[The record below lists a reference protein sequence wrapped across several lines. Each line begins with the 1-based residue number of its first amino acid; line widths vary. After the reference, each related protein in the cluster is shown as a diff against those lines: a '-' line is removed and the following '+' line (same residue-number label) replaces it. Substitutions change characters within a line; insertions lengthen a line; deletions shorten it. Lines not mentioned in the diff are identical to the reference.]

1 MDGGTVTDWDQHA
14 ADWDERAAVQTYAV
28 SAFRS
33 LTSLAEATDF
43 NLAGCSA
50 FDFGCGTGLLTE
62 HLASVCAHIDAFD
75 TSPAMRD
82 VLSAKIDRHQWRH
95 VRLLDQLPPAP
106 QRYDL
111 IVCSSVLSFVDHY
124 PTMVDRLLRHLAV
137 GGLFVQWDWELDP
150 SDDQSHGFTREEI
163 RRTLAEAGLASVA
176 VGVAF
181 EVTVDGSTMSPLIGS
196 GRRPRPDS

>member
-1 MDGGTVTDWDQHA
+1 MTEWDQHA
-14 ADWDERAAVQTYAV
+14 ADWDGRAAVQTYAV
-28 SAFRS
+28 KAFRS
-33 LTSLAEATDF
+33 LTSLAEETGF
-43 NLAGCSA
+43 SLAGCSA
-50 FDFGCGTGLLTE
+50 LDFGCGTGLLTE
-62 HLASVCAHIDAFD
+62 RLANICAHIDAFD
-75 TSPAMRD
+75 TSPSMRD

-111 IVCSSVLSFVDHY
+111 IVCSSVLSFVDDY
-124 PTMVDRLLRHLAV
+124 PEMVDMLLGHLAM

-150 SDDQSHGFTREEI
+150 SDDQSHGFTREQI
-163 RRTLAEAGLASVA
+163 RRTLTEAGLTSVA

-196 GRRPRPDS
+196 GCRPRPGS

>member
-1 MDGGTVTDWDQHA
+1 MTDWDQHA
-14 ADWDERAAVQTYAV
+14 ADWDERTAVQTYAA

-33 LTSLAEATDF
+33 LTSLAEETDF
-43 NLAGCSA
+43 SLAGCSA

-62 HLASVCAHIDAFD
+62 RLASVCAHIDAFD
-75 TSPAMRD
+75 TSPTMRD

-95 VRLLDQLPPAP
+95 VRLLEQLPPAS

-111 IVCSSVLSFVDHY
+111 IVCSSVLSFVDDY
-124 PTMVDRLLRHLAV
+124 PTMVDMLLRHLAV

-150 SDDQSHGFTREEI
+150 NDDQSHGFTREEI
-163 RRTLAEAGLASVA
+163 RRTLTEAGLTGVA

-181 EVTVDGSTMSPLIGS
+181 EATVDDSTMRPLIGS
-196 GRRPRPDS
+196 GRRPRSDS